1 MTRRRR
7 RDRQAAP
14 PPPAPRAPLHRRLP
28 FWLCAAALFAAALAL
43 YWSALRYPRVF
54 DDYHLNPTALRT
66 EYAAAAANPGVLR
79 WLSVSS
85 FWAVNELFGTDV
97 LWQRLTNVLAHAAT
111 GALLFGFFAR
121 LFATLIDDARSRS
134 LAFFGAAWF
143 VLHPVAVYGVA
154 YIVERSIVLAT
165 LFSLCSLWCVLE
177 ALIRREPRWYVAA
190 ALAYLA
196 AIFSKEHAV
205 MLPAVAAMLIV
216 LVRGPSR
223 ALLRGLGALLLVSAA
238 IGAIVV
244 IKRSAVIG
252 AAYEPLTADIIGPGA
267 IDAKHVYALSIEN
280 QALLFFRYLA
290 TWLVPWP
297 GWMAIDVRT
306 PFPRELL
313 AWPYAPAS
321 VAWLAY
327 PFAAGWLVLRRGRLG
342 LAGFALLW
350 PWLLA
355 LTEMAVVRAQEP
367 FVLYRSYLW
376 MAGLPAALPLLA
388 SPLERHAARGM
399 RSLAAAAALVLVAL
413 AVVTHERLQTFSSRL
428 ALWDDTVR
436 KNASSNAPYVE
447 RGYVARGLA
456 YLDAARFEPA
466 AADFERAL
474 ELNPRSPD
482 AHLGRA
488 TLRLRTGNLPA
499 ALADLD
505 RAIALDPRYASAY
518 DKRCVVKMGLRRAA
532 DALPDC
538 EQAVALD
545 ARDDEAWINIGV
557 VYRALGRV
565 PEAQAAYERA
575 LALHPSGSAH
585 YNYGVLLL
593 EMGRRD
599 EAVRQQFVLACKARI
614 AAACDL
620 LRRSR

>member
-1 MTRRRR
+1 MARRRR
-7 RDRQAAP
+7 RERAAAP
-14 PPPAPRAPLHRRLP
+14 PPPPAPLAPLYRRLP
-28 FWLCAAALFAAALAL
+28 FWLGTAFLFCATLAL
-43 YWSALRYPRVF
+43 YWSALGYPRVF

-79 WLSVSS
+79 WISVSS
-85 FWAVNELFGTDV
+85 FWAVNELLGSAV
-97 LWQRLTNVLAHAAT
+97 LWQRLTNVLLHAAT

-121 LFATLIDDARSRS
+121 LFAALIDEARSRA
-134 LAFFGAAWF
+134 LALFGALWF

-165 LFSLCSLWCVLE
+165 LFSVLALWCVLE
-177 ALIRREPRWYVAA
+177 ALIRRAPLWYAGA
-190 ALAYLA
+190 ALAYLL

-205 MLPAVAAMLIV
+205 MLPAVAAALVV

-223 ALLRGLGALLLVSAA
+223 ALLRGLGAMLVVSAA
-238 IGAIVV
+238 IGAIVIV
-244 IKRSAVIG
+244 KRAAVIG

-267 IDAKHVYALSIEN
+267 IDAKHVYALSIAN

-313 AWPYAPAS
+313 SWPYTPAF

-327 PFAAGWLVLRRGRLG
+327 PFVAGWLVLRRGRAG

-376 MAGLPAALPLLA
+376 MAGLPALLPA
-388 SPLERHAARGM
+388 VVAPFGERGRTAAGA
-399 RSLAAAAALVLVAL
+399 LAAVVLVAL
-413 AVVTHERLQTFSSRL
+413 IAATHERLQTFSSRL
-428 ALWDDTVR
+428 ALWDDAVR
-436 KNASSNAPYVE
+436 MNENSKAPYAE
-447 RGYVARGLA
+447 RAYVARGFA
-456 YLDAARFEPA
+456 YLDQGRMAPA

-482 AHLGRA
+482 AHLARG
-488 TLRLRTGNLPA
+488 TLRLRQGALPA
-499 ALADLD
+499 ALADFD

-518 DKRCVVKMGLRRAA
+518 DKRCVVKAGLHRASE
-532 DALPDC
+532 ALPDC
-538 EQAVALD
+538 EKAVSLEP
-545 ARDDEAWINIGV
+545 RDDEAWINIGV

-565 PEAQAAYERA
+565 PEAKAAYERA
-575 LALHPSGSAH
+575 LALRPSGSAH

-599 EAVRQQFVLACKARI
+599 EAVREQFVLACRARI